1 MALKAEIFQDESK
14 DIYFQPKIVL
24 AFSDDDKGCFDPF
37 DMSQDSNLHFSL
49 ITLP

>member
-37 DMSQDSNLHFSL
+37 DRSQDSKLHFYL
-49 ITLP
+49 ITMT